1 MRRFLRIP
9 RPIPLG
15 TTVATRAGAPARR
28 LALTSTRFLRTSVCA
43 AVLFSSILTAPIDL
57 SAQRRGN
64 VRAAPRSVVVLGGY
78 YRPFLYDPWYS
89 PFYPYGWFPP
99 YGYAGAYPP
108 DSSLRLQVAPRETE
122 VFVDGYYAGTVDD
135 FDGFLQRLHLEP
147 GEHEITLYLQG
158 HRTARQMI
166 YLQPNGTFRIRH
178 AMETLPPGEAQ
189 IPDRSRRRI
198 RRAVPRLLVPG
209 RAQGRE
215 RRRLRESPHL
225 PFECSPRTLRCSSTA
240 SYGRDLRPTNSSY
253 SKWWQECIA
262 SRFVARAIA
271 RYSSDVDARAG
282 ETERLNVSLSRQ

>member
-1 MRRFLRIP
+1 M
-9 RPIPLG
+9 
-15 TTVATRAGAPARR
+15 
-28 LALTSTRFLRTSVCA
+28 TSTRFLRTSVCA

-135 FDGFLQRLHLEP
+135 FDGFFQRLHLEP

-189 IPDRSRRRI
+189 DPRPVSPSNPPRGAAPPRSGPGAAPRAAPAAGVATLAIRVQPADAEVLIDGEPWRGPAPDEQLVLEVVAGVHRIEVRREGYRS
-198 RRAVPRLLVPG
+198 
-209 RAQGRE
+209 
-215 RRRLRESPHL
+215 
-225 PFECSPRTLRCSSTA
+225 
-240 SYGRDLRPTNSSY
+240 
-253 SKWWQECIA
+253 
-262 SRFVARAIA
+262 
-271 RYSSDVDARAG
+271 YSSDIDARAG